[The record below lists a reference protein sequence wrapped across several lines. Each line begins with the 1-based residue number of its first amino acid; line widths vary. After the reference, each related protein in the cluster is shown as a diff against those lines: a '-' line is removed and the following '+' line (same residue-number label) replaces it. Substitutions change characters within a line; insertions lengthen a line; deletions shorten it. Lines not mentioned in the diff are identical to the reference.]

1 MRGTGSRLASF
12 LPNASVLLSELT
24 VITRSLP
31 AVFALALVVT
41 ACSQSTPG
49 AIPAGPRGDRIVLTG
64 DQKADWAQVVALENQ
79 AKALVK
85 AEGCSSAAE
94 CRTAPVGSRA
104 CGGPRYYLV
113 YCARTTD
120 SAALF
125 RKLDA
130 VAQAEREYNK
140 RYNVMS
146 TCEFR
151 MPPTVALSGGSCQAQ
166 PAQ

>member
-1 MRGTGSRLASF
+1 ML
-12 LPNASVLLSELT
+12 
-24 VITRSLP
+24 TRSLS
-31 AVFALALVVT
+31 ALFAITLVLA
-41 ACSQSTPG
+41 ACSQGTPG
-49 AIPAGPRGDRIVLTG
+49 PVPVGPGGDKIVFTG
-64 DQKADWAQVVALENQ
+64 DQQADWAQIVTLENQ
-79 AKALVK
+79 AKALLK
-85 AEGCSSAAE
+85 TEGCSSAAQ
-94 CRTAPVGSRA
+94 CRAAPVGSRA

-113 YCARTTD
+113 YCAQTTD

-130 VAQAEREYNK
+130 VAAAEREFNT

-166 PAQ
+166 QAP

>member
-1 MRGTGSRLASF
+1 ML
-12 LPNASVLLSELT
+12 
-24 VITRSLP
+24 TRSVSALFAIFLV
-31 AVFALALVVT
+31 AV
-41 ACSQSTPG
+41 ACSQSNPGAGPATPG
-49 AIPAGPRGDRIVLTG
+49 GDRIVLTG
-64 DQKADWAQVVALENQ
+64 DEKADWEQIVALENQ

-85 AEGCSSAAE
+85 AEGCSSAGE

-113 YCARTTD
+113 YCSRTTD

-125 RKLDA
+125 RKLEA
-130 VAQAEREYNK
+130 VAQAERDYNT
-140 RYNVMS
+140 RYNIAS

>member
-1 MRGTGSRLASF
+1 MIMRNVVVLA
-12 LPNASVLLSELT
+12 AM
-24 VITRSLP
+24 
-31 AVFALALVVT
+31 LALG
-41 ACSQSTPG
+41 CSQPSPMNGSGDGST
-49 AIPAGPRGDRIVLTG
+49 DRPYALTG
-64 DQKADWAQVVALENQ
+64 DEKADWDGILRIEAE
-79 AKALVK
+79 AKALAK
-85 AEGCSSAAE
+85 TDGCSSAGQ

-130 VAQAEREYNK
+130 VADAERA
-140 RYNVMS
+140 YNVRYQIVS

-151 MPPTVALSGGSCQAQ
+151 MPPTVALIGGMCAAQTSGRNN
-166 PAQ
+166 P

>member
-1 MRGTGSRLASF
+1 MRLRVASF
-12 LPNASVLLSELT
+12 LPNARELT
-24 VITRSLP
+24 LELTMLTRSLSALF
-31 AVFALALVVT
+31 AVSLVVA
-41 ACSQSTPG
+41 ACSTSTPG
-49 AIPAGPRGDRIVLTG
+49 AVPAGPEGDRIILTG
-64 DQKADWAQVVALENQ
+64 DQKADWAQVVAIENQ

-85 AEGCSSAAE
+85 AEGCSSTAD

-120 SAALF
+120 STALF

-130 VAQAEREYNK
+130 VAQAERDYNT

>member
-1 MRGTGSRLASF
+1 MVTRGFRLFAVVM
-12 LPNASVLLSELT
+12 VL
-24 VITRSLP
+24 
-31 AVFALALVVT
+31 A
-41 ACSQSTPG
+41 ACSQQTAG
-49 AIPAGPRGDRIVLTG
+49 APAGPDGDKIVLTG
-64 DQKADWAQVVALENQ
+64 DQKADWAQIVAFENE

-85 AEGCSSAAE
+85 TDGCSSAGE

-113 YCARTTD
+113 YCSRTTD

-130 VAQAEREYNK
+130 VAAAEREFNS
-140 RYNVMS
+140 RYQIVS

-151 MPPTVALSGGSCQAQ
+151 LPPKVALTGGSCQAQ
-166 PAQ
+166 

>member
-1 MRGTGSRLASF
+1 MVSRSARFFAIAVVLA
-12 LPNASVLLSELT
+12 
-24 VITRSLP
+24 
-31 AVFALALVVT
+31 
-41 ACSQSTPG
+41 ACSPKTPG
-49 AIPAGPRGDRIVLTG
+49 TPAGPDGDKIVLTG
-64 DQKADWAQVVALENQ
+64 DQKTDWAQVVAIEDQ

-85 AEGCSSAAE
+85 IGGCSSADE

-113 YCARTTD
+113 YCSRTTD

-130 VAQAEREYNK
+130 VAAAEREYNAK
-140 RYNVMS
+140 YQIVS

-151 MPPTVALSGGSCQAQ
+151 LPPKVALSGGSCQMTEGGAPGLQ
-166 PAQ
+166 TVRDQ